1 MARGNPR
8 ITSISLANSHLF
20 LYRVAVLALRMKWI
34 CLCTIGRAPMTAPL
48 DKIDNPAHFVS
59 EFLSER
65 QQQILQRICEGETIH
80 DIARD
85 LYISENTV
93 KYHIKTLFKMLH
105 AKNRALLVRVAL
117 ERGLVK

>member
-1 MARGNPR
+1 
-8 ITSISLANSHLF
+8 
-20 LYRVAVLALRMKWI
+20 
-34 CLCTIGRAPMTAPL
+34 MTEPL
-48 DKIDNPAHFVS
+48 DEIANPAHFVP

-93 KYHIKTLFKMLH
+93 KYHLKT
-105 AKNRALLVRVAL
+105 VVSQY
-117 ERGLVK
+117 